1 MKFGRRVSPLIKGA
15 TPILIGAG
23 VVTSLLPKTAVLP
36 LLGEIETAQ
45 NMPTEIPKND
55 TTIPPENPP
64 AITVPGQA
72 VERPAGTVAV
82 EWQNFDVEQALN
94 TAGFAAFLQNY
105 EDAEDFDM
113 SDANKKEIA
122 ERFRHF
128 ELSRSVAK
136 RFETV
141 MNAKLVADKK
151 DRITPE
157 QRQMYK
163 DWVAKTAAENPEELL
178 DLERDLNALEEAPAN
193 IQEREAELARLKES
207 WNAEK
212 IKTGIAELATKKA
225 TIEQSLTEIDSKR
238 FTRGQT
244 IFFNNFGARLGAGKI
259 SENMER
265 RKELH
270 DELEEVGATIQVA
283 EEALASTPEMLAD
296 TEAKVREAKSRL
308 SIAQERIFLENVVSK
323 KIREDLIDK
332 TIEGFGKALHSED
345 IGTLQKAAARFLEEK
360 KLIDEGTDYLDVASN
375 PEYVAEYEN
384 ELTFKLEEAIALG
397 ITESIKQIPA
407 GATQRRLESA
417 LRKFIELADKGFG
430 FKDKAESKEF
440 VLLKLREAEKQ
451 SFKDDRKS
459 GKSILL
465 KRLVACMESATPIIV

>member
-193 IQEREAELARLKES
+193 IQEREAELARIKES
-207 WNAEK
+207 WSTDK
-212 IKTGIAELATKKA
+212 IKSGIAELETKKA
-225 TIEQSLTEIDSKR
+225 TVEQSLAEVDAKR
-238 FTRGQT
+238 FTRGQR
-244 IFFNNFGARLGAGKI
+244 IFFNNFGARFGKGKI
-259 SENMER
+259 AENVNR
-265 RKELH
+265 SNELN
-270 DELEEVGATIQVA
+270 DELQKVNSTIIEA

-296 TEAKVREAKSRL
+296 TEAKVREAKSWL
-308 SIAQERIFLENVVSK
+308 SAARDRIFSENEVSK
-323 KIREDLIDK
+323 EVHKDIVDK
-332 TIEGFGKALHSED
+332 TQEGFKLALESTD
-345 IGTLQKAAARFLEEK
+345 FGTLQKASERFLHEK
-360 KLIDEGTDYLDVASN
+360 KLIYEGSDYMAAATE
-375 PEYVAEYEN
+375 PEFMNEYEK
-384 ELTFKLEEAIALG
+384 EITEKLEGAIALG
-397 ITESIKQIPA
+397 IAEGIKQLPA

-417 LRKFIELADKGFG
+417 LRKFVELADKGFG

-465 KRLVACMESATPIIV
+465 KRLVARMESATPIIV